1 MTYFISILFSALTR
15 GSMYALLALGY
26 SMIYGIIQLINF
38 AHGELYM
45 IGAFAALIATVILSS
60 LGLSGLAL
68 LLTVVIYGS
77 LAAMLYAYALERIA
91 YRPLRKKPI
100 RLSLLISAIGMSTF
114 LQNFVLLTQTANFL
128 PFPRLFPSGWK
139 RLGVEGYFN
148 DSQVVI
154 LIVTIVIMVALALIV
169 KYTNLGKSMRATS
182 QDLVM
187 AQLLG
192 IDVNKIIAIT
202 FLIGGGIAA
211 IGGVLI
217 SQYVG
222 QIQFYMGFLVGI
234 KAFVAAVLGGIG
246 SIPGAVLG
254 SYMLG
259 FAESMGAG
267 YLSSSYEDVYAFLF
281 LILFLIFKPN
291 GILGGALREKV

>member
-1 MTYFISILFSALTR
+1 MQYFISIIFSALTR

-45 IGAFAALIATVILSS
+45 IGAFAALIATVVLSS
-60 LGLSGLAL
+60 LGMGGLAL
-68 LLTVVIYGS
+68 LVSVVIYGAITS
-77 LAAMLYAYALERIA
+77 MLYAYTLERIA
-91 YRPLRKKPI
+91 YRPLRKNPI
-100 RLSLLISAIGMSTF
+100 RLSLLISAVGMSTF

-128 PFPRLFPSGWK
+128 PFPKILPESWQVLSVK
-139 RLGVEGYFN
+139 GYFN
-148 DSQVVI
+148 QSQMVI
-154 LIVTIVIMVALALIV
+154 FIVSITIMIVLALTV
-169 KYTNLGKSMRATS
+169 RFTLLGKSMRAAS
-182 QDLVM
+182 QDIVM

-192 IDVNKIIAIT
+192 INVNKVIVIT

-211 IGGVLI
+211 VGGVLI
-217 SQYVG
+217 GQYVG

-246 SIPGAVLG
+246 SIPGTVLG

-259 FAESMGAG
+259 FVESMGAG

-291 GILGGALREKV
+291 GILGSSTKEKV